1 MSKVTSKDN
10 QDISC
15 KNDQSKIDVNKM
27 EIEKVNSSLLNF
39 NESFSNT
46 KGLNFVKF
54 SKQTAMNDDK
64 VLNEYNDVAVKGLK
78 CVLLV
83 L

>member
-1 MSKVTSKDN
+1 MSKVISKDI

-27 EIEKVNSSLLNF
+27 EVKKVNPSLLNF
-39 NESFSNT
+39 NENFSNT
-46 KGLNFVKF
+46 KGINFVKL
-54 SKQTAMNDDK
+54 SKETAMNDDK
-64 VLNEYNDVAVKGLK
+64 VLNEYNDVAIKGLK
-78 CVLLV
+78 YVLLV

>member
-27 EIEKVNSSLLNF
+27 EVEKVNPSLLNF
-39 NESFSNT
+39 NENFRNT
-46 KGLNFVKF
+46 KGIKFVNLNKE
-54 SKQTAMNDDK
+54 TAMNDDK
-64 VLNEYNDVAVKGLK
+64 VLKEYNDVAVKGLK
-78 CVLLV
+78 YVLLV